1 MSAKTVPMQK
11 DVATWMSEI
20 EPPRRREEAPILD
33 ALFRKASGFE
43 PKVWNGGIVGYG
55 YYDYTYDSG
64 RSGRSLATGFAPRK
78 AKISVYIMPG
88 YTDFDPILERLGK
101 HKKGAACLYINKL
114 ADIDLDV
121 LGELIEAG
129 LADLAKRWPISR

>member
-11 DVATWMSEI
+11 DVATWISEI
-20 EPPRRREEAPILD
+20 EPLRRREEAPILD